1 MGTEVITKIRLNPAI
16 FLDQTSLDS
25 ERSMAV
31 IRSSFGV
38 RTNTLNTI
46 LKLLNARLVYTLAYI
61 TRRSPTFGRL
71 RTFTELYD
79 AVGICLNRLQKYSFI
94 R

>member
-1 MGTEVITKIRLNPAI
+1 MGTEVITIVQLSPAI

-38 RTNTLNTI
+38 RTNILNTI
-46 LKLLNARLVYTLAYI
+46 LKLLHARSVYTLAYI
-61 TRRSPTFGRL
+61 THRSPTFGRL
-71 RTFTELYD
+71 RTFTVL
-79 AVGICLNRLQKYSFI
+79 VRRCWHFS
-94 R
+94 